1 MSPFIPLASSLSPS
15 LSLSWQLFSSNH
27 AQETRMCL
35 AEGGNSL
42 RLLHVRVCVCNEEME
57 TAEEV
62 EWEREEEWPS
72 EQMSVREK
80 EREMFIS
87 HLFCVAI
94 HCASLSAWPGEWCL
108 PKPALEPA
116 ACLHHIHTYCSVHH
130 ETTQTHT
137 YRWRQFESLE
147 LLNERKPRKLPYN
160 IHLMKRGQKAGG
172 CHLWTGA
179 YKKKMHVDVHET
191 WTRN

>member
-1 MSPFIPLASSLSPS
+1 MLRKPECVWLKG
-15 LSLSWQLFSSNH
+15 
-27 AQETRMCL
+27 ETVC
-35 AEGGNSL
+35 
-42 RLLHVRVCVCNEEME
+42 VYCTCVCVCNEVME
-57 TAEEV
+57 TEEEV

-108 PKPALEPA
+108 PKPAPVPA
-116 ACLHHIHTYCSVHH
+116 ACLHHIHTYCSAHH
-130 ETTQTHT
+130 ETAQTRT

-160 IHLMKRGQKAGG
+160 IHLMIHDETRTKSRGLSPLNWSLQKENA
-172 CHLWTGA
+172 
-179 YKKKMHVDVHET
+179 KHVDVHET
-191 WTRN
+191 

>member
-1 MSPFIPLASSLSPS
+1 MLRKPECVWLKG
-15 LSLSWQLFSSNH
+15 
-27 AQETRMCL
+27 ETVC
-35 AEGGNSL
+35 
-42 RLLHVRVCVCNEEME
+42 VYCTCVCVCVCNEVME
-57 TAEEV
+57 TEEEV

-80 EREMFIS
+80 EGEMFIS

-108 PKPALEPA
+108 PKLAPEPEPA

-160 IHLMKRGQKAGG
+160 IHLMIHDETRTKRRGLSPLNWSLQKENA
-172 CHLWTGA
+172 
-179 YKKKMHVDVHET
+179 KHVDVHET
-191 WTRN
+191 